1 MRELADLGAYV
12 CTPEMS
18 VHEALG
24 RLNSTEH
31 LFQVVI
37 DNNCQTC
44 VGTLTDGDIRRAL
57 LDGMNL
63 QAPVRQC
70 MFTAFSAGREDDPDG
85 NQRMLD
91 DPARLLRFLPVL
103 DGAGK
108 LTRILIKSPG
118 DGSGFTAL
126 VMAGGFGTR
135 LGERTRDTPKPLL
148 EVGGQP
154 ILEYVLTQ
162 LEQAGASRIYISL
175 HFLGDKVR
183 AFVAGR
189 QCRAEVQFIE
199 EDEPLGTAGALA
211 LLPLPIHGP
220 LVVVNG
226 DVITQADLPALRQFH
241 VRHELDAT
249 IGVTPYEVD
258 VPFGVVRMGEDGLL
272 SGIEEK
278 PKITEFVAAG
288 VYCLEP
294 ALLSLVR
301 RGGRL
306 DMPELLHR
314 AIELGQRVGAF
325 PIHEY
330 WVDVGRETDLL
341 RADEELS

>member
-1 MRELADLGAYV
+1 VRELADLDAYV
-12 CTPEMS
+12 CTPDMS

-37 DNNCQTC
+37 DRDSQTC

-57 LDGMNL
+57 LDGMSL
-63 QAPVRQC
+63 QAPVGEC
-70 MFTAFSAGREDDPDG
+70 MFTAFSTGREDDPDG

-108 LTRILIKSPG
+108 LTRILIKSAG

-135 LGERTRDTPKPLL
+135 LGERTRNTPKPLL

-154 ILEYVLTQ
+154 ILEYVMAQ
-162 LEQAGASRIYISL
+162 LELAGATRIYISL

-183 AFVAGR
+183 AFVAER

-199 EDEPLGTAGALA
+199 EEEPLGTAGALA

-241 VRHELDAT
+241 VRHKLEAT

-272 SGIEEK
+272 AGIEEK

-294 ALLSLVR
+294 TLLSLVR
-301 RGGRL
+301 RGSRL

-330 WVDVGRETDLL
+330 WVDVGRESDLL
-341 RADEELS
+341 RAHKDMS